1 MGRVICK
8 RILNDIILYD
18 ESKGDFYMLNETSA
32 KIWEWLKEGKG
43 ESEIIRLLMD
53 EYEVSED
60 QVREDVSEVV
70 RYFKEEELV

>member
-70 RYFKEEELV
+70 RYLKEEELV

>member
-1 MGRVICK
+1 
-8 RILNDIILYD
+8 
-18 ESKGDFYMLNETSA
+18 MLNETSA